1 MSSTPL
7 TAFAQPD
14 GSSPT
19 STAAASERV
28 AESLRQAILSGEIVP
43 GQRVRQEE
51 VAGRLSS
58 SRLPVREAL
67 RILEAEGLIEHRANK
82 GARVPRLSMHEVD
95 VVYQM
100 RERLEPLALSESLPH
115 LTDTNLRR
123 LEDLQT
129 RIEANT
135 GEGNSAED
143 STGEDNSGVDN
154 SGVDNG
160 GAADFLALDREFHL
174 LTYAG
179 CQIDTLT
186 AIVNRLWNVTQH
198 YRRAFMALSGP
209 GRMWVVNAE
218 HRLLLDAI
226 QRRDAVDAERYLG
239 GHIRRTRVELDRHPE
254 VFGEKTR

>member
-7 TAFAQPD
+7 TAFRGPD
-14 GSSPT
+14 GSSPA

-51 VAGRLSS
+51 VAERLRS

-67 RILEAEGLIEHRANK
+67 RMLEAEGLIEHRANK

-100 RERLEPLALSESLPH
+100 RERLEPLALNESLPH
-115 LTDTNLRR
+115 LTDVDLRR
-123 LEDLQT
+123 LEELQA
-129 RIEANT
+129 RIEANSRDDK
-135 GEGNSAED
+135 G
-143 STGEDNSGVDN
+143 GEDASGANNSGQDK
-154 SGVDNG
+154 SGV
-160 GAADFLALDREFHL
+160 ADFLALDREFHL
-174 LTYAG
+174 LSYAG

-186 AIVNRLWNVTQH
+186 AMVNRLWNVTQH

-254 VFGEKTR
+254 VFWETTP